1 MTRDKMLSYT
11 TEDINRMNKQQLLEL
26 ARAERKA
33 IKDARYRLKQ
43 SDVQYS
49 PAEKYLEESGNISA
63 KESMTVNELREQVTR
78 GRVIL
83 NYQTLYVG
91 DAREVENKMLASMS
105 ERLGAEISPEESKAM
120 WDIIK
125 KIGEEEP
132 TLLNTPDIKYIPKET
147 QQRIYD
153 IMIED
158 KSTHKTR
165 GKGVSKQRFNRMYR
179 TALNALKSDYRER
192 ERGASKERFYNVNYE
207 SVGEEDF

>member
-11 TEDINRMNKQQLLEL
+11 AEDINNMDKQQLLEL

-49 PAEKYLEESGNISA
+49 PAQNYLEETGNISA

-91 DAREVENKMLASMS
+91 DAREVETKMLSSMS

-132 TLLNTPDIKYIPKET
+132 ALLNTPDIKYIPKET
-147 QQRIYD
+147 QQRVYNT
-153 IMIED
+153 MIEY
-158 KSTHKTR
+158 KQSHRQR
-165 GKGVSKQRFNRMYR
+165 GKGISKYRMNQMYK
-179 TALNALKSDYRER
+179 TALNTLKSDYRER
-192 ERGASKERFYNVNYE
+192 ERGASKQRFYEVDDW
-207 SVGEEDF
+207 EEDF